1 MVANRCR
8 RWVILLTWAAACAP
22 RPTTPVAPAK
32 PAAPP
37 RAPADSAATSSVLP
51 PVPRVRGALEL
62 RVIYP
67 PPDAVVQVRDSSFLF
82 GSAGTGDA
90 RLTVNGTPVHVWPNG
105 AWLAWLPFPN
115 DSLMQFQLDART
127 ATDSS
132 HLIYTVRR
140 LLPDRGRVSVG
151 AVWLDSLSLAPRG
164 QVWVS
169 RGEYLSLT
177 ANAAEG
183 ALVRLRLPGGAIIP
197 LSALPQPEEVPTAVR
212 VFDRDTTKLETPL
225 RRDHY
230 VGLLRGKAV
239 GPDPGAVLPKDP
251 FLSRV
256 LAIAAGHCGREPV
269 CPVAIPDIQP
279 TDSAWPVVEAIVGS
293 DTARARWPL
302 QVSLLDTIPVIAQF
316 DDDTAGLGTSDSLTV
331 GRALPGG
338 TYHWFFP
345 TGTRAEVIGRQDGD
359 LRIRLSAGSDAWV
372 PTADSRPLQSGLPV
386 PRGMVGSVRLTSQAD
401 RVTLRVPVTQQ
412 VPFELVEDD
421 HSLTLH
427 LYGTVGDVNWM
438 RYGPS
443 DSLIRRMTWQQ
454 PAADEVTLTLELA
467 SALWGYRAHWEN
479 GDLLLDVR
487 RPPAIDEAD
496 PLKGRLIAL
505 DPGHPPAGATGP
517 TGLREAVANLAVAER
532 LRALLRAA
540 GARVL
545 MTRTTDTPVDLWPR
559 VKDAERGGAELLV
572 SIHNNALP
580 DGINPFLNNGT
591 SVYYNQSR
599 SIPLARAVQ
608 AELVRRLGLRD
619 LGIGRGDLALV
630 RGTWMPSVLT
640 EGLFMILP
648 DQEAA
653 LRDPRGQQ
661 LYAMALF
668 DGIRNFLRERAREE

>member
-8 RWVILLTWAAACAP
+8 RWVVLLTLAAACAP
-22 RPTTPVAPAK
+22 RPPAPVAPAK
-32 PAAPP
+32 PAVPP

-51 PVPRVRGALEL
+51 PVPRVHGALEL

-82 GSAGTGDA
+82 GSAGTGGA

-127 ATDSS
+127 PTDSS

-151 AVWLDSLSLAPRG
+151 AAWLDSLSLAPRG
-164 QVWVS
+164 QVWAP
-169 RGEYLSLT
+169 REEYLSLT
-177 ANAAEG
+177 ATAAEG
-183 ALVRLRLPGGAIIP
+183 ALVRLRLPDGAIVQ

-212 VFDRDTTKLETPL
+212 VFDRDTTKLETSL

-256 LAIAAGHCGREPV
+256 LAIAAGRCGREPP

-279 TDSAWPVVEAIVGS
+279 PDSAWPVIEAIVGS

-302 QVSLLDTIPVIAQF
+302 QVSLLDTLPVVAQF
-316 DDDTAGLGTSDSLTV
+316 DDDTARLGTSDSLTV

-345 TGTRAEVIGRQDGD
+345 TGTRAEVIGRQDGE

-386 PRGMVGSVRLTSQAD
+386 PRGTVGSVRLTSQAD
-401 RVTLRVPVTQQ
+401 RVTLRVPVSQQ

-421 HSLTLH
+421 HSLTVH

-467 SALWGYRAHWEN
+467 RPLWGYRAHWES

-487 RPPAIDEAD
+487 RPPAIDEAE
-496 PLKGRLIAL
+496 PLKGRLIAV

-532 LRALLRAA
+532 LRALLTAG

-608 AELVRRLGLRD
+608 TELVRRLGLRD

-661 LYAMALF
+661 LYAQAVF

>member
-1 MVANRCR
+1 MFANRCR
-8 RWVILLTWAAACAP
+8 HGVVLLALATACAS
-22 RPTTPVAPAK
+22 RRTAPVAPK
-32 PAAPP
+32 PALQPAPV
-37 RAPADSAATSSVLP
+37 AADSAPTSPALP
-51 PVPRVRGALEL
+51 PVPPVHGALNL
-62 RVIYP
+62 RVLYP
-67 PPDAVVQVRDSSFLF
+67 PPDAMVEVRDSSFLL
-82 GSAGTGDA
+82 GTVGTGDA
-90 RLTVNGTPVHVWPNG
+90 RLSINGTPVHVWPNG

-115 DSLMQFQLDART
+115 DSLMQFQLEAHT
-127 ATDSS
+127 ATDSTRLS
-132 HLIYTVRR
+132 YPVRR

-151 AVWLDSLSLAPRG
+151 AAWLDTLSLAPSG
-164 QVWVS
+164 QIWTS
-169 RGEYLSLT
+169 RDEYLSLT
-177 ANAAEG
+177 ASAAEG
-183 ALVRLRLPGGAIIP
+183 ALVRLRLPDGSVIP

-212 VFDRDTTKLETPL
+212 VFDRDTSKLKAPL
-225 RRDHY
+225 RRDRY
-230 VGLLRGKAV
+230 VGVLRGKAI
-239 GPDPGAVLPKDP
+239 GPDPGPVLPKDP

-256 LAIAAGHCGREPV
+256 LAIAAGHCGSEPA
-269 CPVAIPDIQP
+269 CPVAVPTLQP
-279 TDSAWPVVEAIVGS
+279 PDSAWPTVEAIVGS
-293 DTARARWPL
+293 DTVRARWRL
-302 QVSLLDTIPVIAQF
+302 QVALLDTLPVVVRF
-316 DDDTAGLGTSDSLTV
+316 DDDTASLGTSDSSTV

-345 TGTRAEVIGRQDGD
+345 TGTRAQVIGRQDGE

-372 PTADSRPLQSGLPV
+372 PAVDARPLQSGLPA
-386 PRGMVGSVRLTSQAD
+386 PLGTVGSVRLSSAAD

-412 VPFELVEDD
+412 VPFELVEGDR
-421 HSLTLH
+421 SLVLH

-454 PAADEVTLTLELA
+454 STADEVTLTLELA
-467 SALWGYRAHWEN
+467 RPLWGYRAHWES

-487 RPPAIDEAD
+487 RPPMIDEAD
-496 PLKGRLIAL
+496 PLKGRLIAV

-532 LRALLRAA
+532 LRALLTAA

-599 SIPLARAVQ
+599 SLPLARAIQ

-653 LRDPRGQQ
+653 LRAPRGQQ
-661 LYAMALF
+661 LYALAVF
-668 DGIRNFLRERAREE
+668 DGIRNFLRQRAGEE

>member
-1 MVANRCR
+1 
-8 RWVILLTWAAACAP
+8 
-22 RPTTPVAPAK
+22 
-32 PAAPP
+32 
-37 RAPADSAATSSVLP
+37 
-51 PVPRVRGALEL
+51 
-62 RVIYP
+62 VIYP
-67 PPDAVVQVRDSSFLF
+67 PPDAVVQMRDSSFLF
-82 GSAGTGDA
+82 GTAGTGDA
-90 RLTVNGTPVHVWPNG
+90 RLTINGVPVHVWPNG

-115 DSLMQFQLDART
+115 DSLMRFQLQAR
-127 ATDSS
+127 APGDSS
-132 HLIYTVRR
+132 TLSYTVRR
-140 LLPDRGRVSVG
+140 LLADRGRVSVG
-151 AVWLDSLSLAPRG
+151 AAWLDSLSLAPRG
-164 QVWVS
+164 QVWTP
-169 RGEYLSLT
+169 RDEYLSLT
-177 ANAAEG
+177 ATAAEG
-183 ALVRLRLPGGAIIP
+183 ALVRLRLSDGTTVP

-212 VFDRDTTKLETPL
+212 VFDRDTSKLKATL

-230 VGLLRGKAV
+230 VGLLRGKTV
-239 GPDPGAVLPKDP
+239 GPNPGPVLPKDP

-256 LAIAAGHCGREPV
+256 LAIAAGHCGREPL

-279 TDSAWPVVEAIVGS
+279 PDSLWPTVEAIVGS
-293 DTARARWPL
+293 DTARVRWPL
-302 QVSLLDTIPVIAQF
+302 QVALLDTLPVVAQF

-331 GRALPGG
+331 GRAVPGG

-345 TGTRAEVIGRQDGD
+345 TGTRAQVIGRRDGE
-359 LRIRLSAGSDAWV
+359 LRIRLAAGSDAWI
-372 PTADSRPLQSGLPV
+372 PAADSRPLPSGLPV
-386 PRGMVGSVRLTSQAD
+386 PLGTVGSVRLTPQAD

-412 VPFELVEDD
+412 VPFELVENDR
-421 HSLTLH
+421 SLELH

-438 RYGPS
+438 RYGPT

-467 SALWGYRAHWEN
+467 RPLWGYRAHWDG

-487 RPPAIDEAD
+487 RPPVIDEAE
-496 PLKGRLIAL
+496 PLKGRIIAV
-505 DPGHPPAGATGP
+505 DPGHPPAGAMGP

-532 LRALLRAA
+532 LRALLTAA

-545 MTRTTDTPVDLWPR
+545 MTRTADTPIELWPR
-559 VKDAERGGAELLV
+559 VKGAERGGAELLV

-661 LYAMALF
+661 LYALAVF
-668 DGIRNFLRERAREE
+668 DGIRSFLRQRARED

>member
-1 MVANRCR
+1 M
-8 RWVILLTWAAACAP
+8 
-22 RPTTPVAPAK
+22 
-32 PAAPP
+32 
-37 RAPADSAATSSVLP
+37 
-51 PVPRVRGALEL
+51 
-62 RVIYP
+62 
-67 PPDAVVQVRDSSFLF
+67 
-82 GSAGTGDA
+82 
-90 RLTVNGTPVHVWPNG
+90 
-105 AWLAWLPFPN
+105 
-115 DSLMQFQLDART
+115 
-127 ATDSS
+127 
-132 HLIYTVRR
+132 
-140 LLPDRGRVSVG
+140 
-151 AVWLDSLSLAPRG
+151 
-164 QVWVS
+164 
-169 RGEYLSLT
+169 
-177 ANAAEG
+177 
-183 ALVRLRLPGGAIIP
+183 
-197 LSALPQPEEVPTAVR
+197 
-212 VFDRDTTKLETPL
+212 
-225 RRDHY
+225 
-230 VGLLRGKAV
+230 
-239 GPDPGAVLPKDP
+239 
-251 FLSRV
+251 
-256 LAIAAGHCGREPV
+256 AAGHCGKEPV

-279 TDSAWPVVEAIVGS
+279 PDSAWPVVEAIVGS

-302 QVSLLDTIPVIAQF
+302 QVSLLDTLPVVAQF
-316 DDDTAGLGTSDSLTV
+316 DDDTARLGTSDSLTV

-345 TGTRAEVIGRQDGD
+345 TGTRAEVIGRHDSE

-372 PTADSRPLQSGLPV
+372 PTADSRPLQGGLPV
-386 PRGMVGSVRLTSQAD
+386 PRGIVGSVRLTSQVD

-412 VPFELVEDD
+412 VPFELLEDYR
-421 HSLTLH
+421 SLTLH

-467 SALWGYRAHWEN
+467 RPLWGYRAHWES

-496 PLKGRLIAL
+496 PLKGRLIAV

-532 LRALLRAA
+532 LRGLLTAG

-661 LYAMALF
+661 LYALAVF

>member
-8 RWVILLTWAAACAP
+8 RWVVLLTLAAACAP
-22 RPTTPVAPAK
+22 RATTPAVPKRA
-32 PAAPP
+32 AAPP
-37 RAPADSAATSSVLP
+37 RAPADSAATSTALP
-51 PVPRVRGALEL
+51 PVPLVHRALAL
-62 RVIYP
+62 RVVYP
-67 PPDAVVQVRDSSFLF
+67 APDAVVQVRDSSFLF

-90 RLTVNGTPVHVWPNG
+90 RVTVNGTPVHVWPNG
-105 AWLAWLPFPN
+105 AWLAWIPFPQ
-115 DSLMQFQLDART
+115 DSLMQFQVEART
-127 ATDSS
+127 PTDSS
-132 HLIYTVRR
+132 RLTYTVRR
-140 LLPDRGRVSVG
+140 LLPDRGRQSVG
-151 AVWLDSLSLAPRG
+151 AAWIDSLSLAPRG

-169 RGEYLSLT
+169 KDEYLSLAAT
-177 ANAAEG
+177 AAEG
-183 ALVRLRLPGGAIIP
+183 ALVRLRLPDGTLVP
-197 LSALPQPEEVPTAVR
+197 LTALPQPEEVPTAVR
-212 VFDRDTTKLETPL
+212 VFDRDTSKLEAPL

-239 GPDPGAVLPKDP
+239 GPDPGPVLPRDP

-256 LAIAAGHCGREPV
+256 LAIAAGHCGSEPG
-269 CPVAIPDIQP
+269 CPVAVPSIQP
-279 TDSAWPVVEAIVGS
+279 PDSAWPTVEAIVGS
-293 DTARARWPL
+293 DTVRGRWPL
-302 QVSLLDTIPVIAQF
+302 QVSMLDTMPVVAWF

-345 TGTRAEVIGRQDGD
+345 TGTRAEVIGRQDSE

-372 PTADSRPLQSGLPV
+372 PAADSRPLQSGLPV
-386 PRGMVGSVRLTSQAD
+386 PQATVGSVRLTPQAD

-412 VPFELVEDD
+412 VPFQVLEGERSLV
-421 HSLTLH
+421 LH

-438 RYGPS
+438 RYGPT

-467 SALWGYRAHWEN
+467 SPLWGYRAHWEG

-487 RPPAIDEAD
+487 RPPTIDETD
-496 PLKGRLIAL
+496 PLKGRVIAV

-532 LRALLRAA
+532 LRALLTAA

-545 MTRTTDTPVDLWPR
+545 MTRTTDTPIDLWPR

-599 SIPLARAVQ
+599 SVPLARAVQ

-653 LRDPRGQQ
+653 LRDPRGQR
-661 LYAMALF
+661 LYAQAVF
-668 DGIRNFLRERAREE
+668 DGIRNFLRERAREP

>member
-1 MVANRCR
+1 MVAKRCPG
-8 RWVILLTWAAACAP
+8 WVVLLTLAAACAH
-22 RPTTPVAPAK
+22 RPTAPVSPKRA
-32 PAAPP
+32 AAPP
-37 RAPADSAATSSVLP
+37 RAPADSAATSSALP
-51 PVPRVRGALEL
+51 AVPVVHGTLDL
-62 RVIYP
+62 RVVYP
-67 PPDAVVQVRDSSFLF
+67 PPTALVEVRDSSFLF
-82 GSAGTGDA
+82 GSVGTGGA
-90 RLTVNGTPVHVWPNG
+90 HLTVNGTPVHVWPNG
-105 AWLAWLPFPN
+105 AWLAWVPFPR

-127 ATDSS
+127 PTDSAR
-132 HLIYTVRR
+132 LTYAVRR
-140 LLPDRGRVSVG
+140 LLPDRGRQSVG
-151 AVWLDSLSLAPRG
+151 AAWVDSLSLAPRG

-169 RGEYLSLT
+169 RDEYLSLT
-177 ANAAEG
+177 ASAAEG
-183 ALVRLRLPGGAIIP
+183 ALVRLRLPDGTLVP
-197 LSALPQPEEVPTAVR
+197 LTALPQAEEVPAAVR
-212 VFDRDTTKLETPL
+212 VFERDTTKLETAL

-239 GPDPGAVLPKDP
+239 GPDPGPVLPRDP

-256 LAIAAGHCGREPV
+256 LAIAAEHCGRQSA
-269 CPVAIPDIQP
+269 CPVAIPSIQP
-279 TDSAWPVVEAIVGS
+279 PDSAWPTVEVIVGS
-293 DTARARWPL
+293 DTVRARWPL
-302 QVSLLDTIPVIAQF
+302 QVSLLDTLPVVAQF
-316 DDDTAGLGTSDSLTV
+316 NDDTAGLGTSDSLTV

-345 TGTRAEVIGRQDGD
+345 TGTRAQVIGRQDAD
-359 LRIRLSAGSDAWV
+359 LRIRLSDGSDAWIPV
-372 PTADSRPLQSGLPV
+372 VDARPLQRGLPV
-386 PRGMVGSVRLTSQAD
+386 PRATVGSVRLTPRAD
-401 RVTLRVPVTQQ
+401 FVTLRVPVTQQ
-412 VPFELVEDD
+412 VPFELVESDR
-421 HSLTLH
+421 SLVLH
-427 LYGTVGDVNWM
+427 LYGVVGDVNWV
-438 RYGPS
+438 RYGPN
-443 DSLIRRMTWQQ
+443 DTLIQRVTWQQ

-467 SALWGYRAHWEN
+467 RPLWGYAAHWDH

-496 PLKGRLIAL
+496 PLKGRLIAI

-532 LRALLRAA
+532 LRALLTSA
-540 GARVL
+540 GAHVL
-545 MTRTTDTPVDLWPR
+545 MTRTTDTPLDLWPR
-559 VKDAERGGAELLV
+559 VRQAELGGAELLV

-599 SIPLARAVQ
+599 SVPLARTVQ

-661 LYAMALF
+661 LYALAVF
-668 DGIRNFLRERAREE
+668 DGIRNFLRARAREE